1 MIGHNAGR
9 MIASNRIS
17 PPGKVDNRPAGCGVA
32 GGDNSNDRFLHQ
44 PAELKP
50 EKENRR
56 IPKNLVFRQVRSDN
70 VSRALGWVFALL
82 AFLLAAPASAHPV
95 PFSYLDLEVHD
106 GEVDGRIRVH
116 LVDLAPVLGI
126 EDPRE
131 LLKPEVRNP
140 RLPEIERYL
149 AARIAF
155 ENGGFQRA
163 EWSQAAIVDDEQAI
177 EIEFRIPGRP
187 AGALAID
194 TNLFP
199 SDPSH
204 QTFVNVYEGG
214 QVRQELIFSRASK
227 PQTYY
232 RGTTAGALAVMG
244 TFIPSGVHHIIIG
257 PDHIAFL
264 VGLLLLGGT
273 WRRLLTIVTAFTIGH
288 SVTLSLA
295 ALNIVNPPPWLIE
308 PAIALS
314 IVVVGVDNLLQRKE
328 KGRDLRAYV
337 AGAFGLVH
345 GFGFANVLR
354 EFGLPREALG
364 WSLFSFN
371 VGVELGQLAIVL
383 VVASALAF
391 TRRRWP
397 SADRWFVIGGSA
409 AVTAAGAFWFV
420 ERVFVGA

>member
-1 MIGHNAGR
+1 MRSANLTSAHREGDAPTAR
-9 MIASNRIS
+9 FA
-17 PPGKVDNRPAGCGVA
+17 AA
-32 GGDNSNDRFLHQ
+32 QGDNSNGPIQALLSDS
-44 PAELKP
+44 KP
-50 EKENRR
+50 KHRNKKL
-56 IPKNLVFRQVRSDN
+56 PKKADLRHGRGDN
-70 VSRALGWVFALL
+70 AWRALAGLLALL
-82 AFLLAAPASAHPV
+82 SLLLSAPASAHPV

-106 GEVDGRIRVH
+106 GEIDGRIRVH

-126 EDPRE
+126 EDPSE
-131 LLKPEVRNP
+131 LLQPEVRAAS
-140 RLPEIERYL
+140 LGEIERYF
-149 AARIAF
+149 AARIDF
-155 ENGGFQRA
+155 EGDGFRRA
-163 EWSQAAIVDDEQAI
+163 EWGTAAIVDEGAAL

-187 AGALAID
+187 GGALSLD

-199 SDPSH
+199 ADPNH
-204 QTFVNVYEGG
+204 QTFVNVYEDGKL
-214 QVRQELIFSRASK
+214 RQQWIFARTSE

-232 RGTTAGALAVMG
+232 RGTTAGAYAVMG
-244 TFIPSGVHHIIIG
+244 TFIPAGIEHIMIG

-264 VGLLLLGGT
+264 IGLLLLGGG

-295 ALNIVNPPPWLIE
+295 ALNIVNPPSWLIE

-328 KGRDLRAYV
+328 KGRDLRAWV

-354 EFGLPREALG
+354 EFGLPQEALG

-383 VVASALAF
+383 VVATALAYS
-391 TRRRWP
+391 RRRWP
-397 SADRWFVIGGSA
+397 SADKWVVIGGSA

-420 ERVFVGA
+420 ERVFLGAA